1 MRFRLDR
8 FFRRGKNSMQL
19 NLRNDNGTLHISW
32 TDGDKIRTPSGK
44 EEKCDSISFTVNGLS
59 YSRIIDLTA
68 KTVDK
73 NRGLYHDIHGNT
85 ILSVSERYP
94 IFDSYDAAYEDRYYH
109 WYYILQPD
117 RWSCV
122 YYDDGNG
129 KTVITEDV
137 ERILYNVSKALMDVY
152 KTISKDG
159 KLLFTPPA

>member
-1 MRFRLDR
+1 MRFQLDR
-8 FFRRGKNSMQL
+8 FFRRRQNRMKL

-32 TDGDKIRTPSGK
+32 TDGDKIRKPSGK
-44 EEKCDSISFTVNGLS
+44 EVKWSAIGFTVNGLS

-73 NRGLYHDIHGNT
+73 NRGLYQDIHGHT
-85 ILSVSERYP
+85 ILAVRERYP

-122 YYDDGNG
+122 YFDDGNG
-129 KTVITEDV
+129 KTTITEDV
-137 ERILYNVSKALMDVY
+137 EKIPYNVSKALIEIY

-159 KLLFTPPA
+159 ELLFTPPA